1 MARNSYIRFK
11 GDRLTIKDSISS
23 KVYVIKEN
31 LLLNDTTVKPEFV
44 DEIIN
49 EGQKLSVGS
58 I

>member
-1 MARNSYIRFK
+1 MTRNSYIRFK

-44 DEIIN
+44 VEFIN

>member
-11 GDRLTIKDSISS
+11 GDRLTMKDSISS

-44 DEIIN
+44 GEIIN